1 MNGAER
7 VEKPTPWMGDIRR
20 LRGLTG
26 TLPLGRVCF
35 SIVHYSSLLEYLEA
49 CPNNVYLTIFA
60 LSLIVAREIDLTTTT
75 AAATTTR
82 RRFSFGRGEDN
93 SVSFV
98 RGKEGA
104 NASFAIFA
112 EF

>member
-1 MNGAER
+1 
-7 VEKPTPWMGDIRR
+7 MGDIRR
-20 LRGLTG
+20 LRGLSG

-49 CPNNVYLTIFA
+49 CLNNVYLMIFA

-75 AAATTTR
+75 AAAAATTTR
-82 RRFSFGRGEDN
+82 RRFSFGRDEDN